1 MSNNYNENDV
11 KAKIDSFLPDKASD
25 DPKQILKSDK
35 KLYSGIL
42 IAVITL
48 AIIGNLIGVIIGF
61 ISSPLLG
68 VASIFLGSI
77 ATAVVLLMTSLF
89 ISIAHNLSRTTKA
102 TMLMC
107 EKMLSKDENNQEKK
121 EEKRVQLKILPVVLA
136 EEKEEN
142 QPKNQ

>member
-1 MSNNYNENDV
+1 MANNYNENDV
-11 KAKIDSFLPDKASD
+11 KAKLDSFLPDKASD

-48 AIIGNLIGVIIGF
+48 TIVANFIGVIIGF
-61 ISSPLLG
+61 INSTLLG
-68 VASIFLGSI
+68 VAAIFIGSLV
-77 ATAVVLLMTSLF
+77 TAIVLLLTSLF

-107 EKMLSKDENNQEKK
+107 EKI
-121 EEKRVQLKILPVVLA
+121 LKIEDNKCEKTSGNVSKEKVKIHLHDA
-136 EEKEEN
+136 EKAD
-142 QPKNQ
+142 